1 MHQSLRLATLT
12 QVTVGCSSVPLCM
25 SIRSCR
31 SLQLTVEMSVASRHS
46 VWQCRNNNK
55 TTARAVASCTGCDIC
70 KQRHCMCISI
80 CICIITL
87 TSRQC
92 CVGRL
97 AGRNLMRCN
106 LADNQR
112 HAARIYD
119 AAAPSKWACY
129 VNLIKQQIDMGREH
143 ISKSVSARI
152 AAH

>member
-1 MHQSLRLATLT
+1 MKSARTVHQSLRLATLT

-25 SIRSCR
+25 SILSCR

-55 TTARAVASCTGCDIC
+55 TTARAVASCTGTVMYANTDTS
-70 KQRHCMCISI
+70 HCMCICI

-119 AAAPSKWACY
+119 AAAPLQVGLLRQS
-129 VNLIKQQIDMGREH
+129 N
-143 ISKSVSARI
+143 
-152 AAH
+152 